1 MYIKYFERAKISAD
15 KFLKGNY
22 LGAIKAYFG
31 ILKEKFYF
39 DEGIA
44 LFNKRRIELKDWNS
58 MLDEDELFD
67 VLNL

>member
-1 MYIKYFERAKISAD
+1 M
-15 KFLKGNY
+15 
-22 LGAIKAYFG
+22 GAIKAYFG

-44 LFNKRRIELKDWNS
+44 LFNERRIELKDWNS